1 MKENIII
8 EDNNIL
14 KKFFK
19 ANKKYEELIINNILY
34 RLPDIIKSSPYKIK
48 AVQNYI
54 YNGKTIYEYKIPLDN
69 AINCRVA
76 YTNYNNKIKV
86 FFISNTIIKREFVK
100 LLSNMSGVSKS

>member
-1 MKENIII
+1 MKGNIII

-19 ANKKYEELIINNILY
+19 ANKKYEELIRNNILY

-48 AVQNYI
+48 SVQNYI

-69 AINCRVA
+69 AINCRVT
-76 YTNYNNKIKV
+76 YTNYKNTIKV
-86 FFISNTIIKREFVK
+86 FFISNNIIKREFVK
-100 LLSNMSGVSKS
+100 LLSKISGVSKS